1 MAPHLR
7 GNPRRGE
14 QVADPQA
21 GQAVELGERPYD
33 REVLRPVQETLQG
46 SLLAKIDKNLVN
58 QKEGAPGFTAVFGN
72 PADCLAVQE
81 RTRRGLP
88 GG

>member
-7 GNPRRGE
+7 GNLRRGE

-21 GQAVELGERPYD
+21 GRSVELGERSYD

-46 SLLAKIDKNLVN
+46 SLLAKIDENLVN
-58 QKEGAPGFTAVFGN
+58 
-72 PADCLAVQE
+72 
-81 RTRRGLP
+81 
-88 GG
+88 